1 MRNFLKGIMEAKEC
15 IETSYK
21 ISNKNLYHY
30 NSIIYYNY
38 AIWV

>member
-21 ISNKNLYHY
+21 ISNKNTYFYILYSHV
-30 NSIIYYNY
+30 SL
-38 AIWV
+38 